1 MKSTKIAHSIA
12 NPTRSWLI
20 TTERLLRRHGFK
32 SALFVLLMNSSFAL
46 AQDFDIKFPA
56 DLSGH
61 DGSTTGGAAANST
74 PRSTPTAP
82 NELLTP
88 SDPVTS
94 SVIDP
99 LMQEG
104 SPIPDVLTPATLEKK
119 NASASAAKAAV
130 VLSATELFDAAKK
143 YEANQE
149 FGRALSSY
157 EDAIK
162 LFRSSKK
169 DSGAALQNQVALK
182 YAALLKKLNN
192 PQKAALIE
200 KEFNVSQP

>member
-1 MKSTKIAHSIA
+1 MKSTKSATS
-12 NPTRSWLI
+12 TRTRLI
-20 TTERLLRRHGFK
+20 TTSLLLKRHYLK
-32 SALFVLLMNSSFAL
+32 SVLFVLVMNSSFAV

-56 DLSGH
+56 DLSTH
-61 DGSTTGGAAANST
+61 DGSTTGGAEATAGTRTNS
-74 PRSTPTAP
+74 TAP

-88 SDPVTS
+88 SDPISTPV
-94 SVIDP
+94 VDP

-104 SPIPDVLTPATLEKK
+104 SPIPDVLIPATLERK
-119 NASASAAKAAV
+119 NASAGAAKAAV

-149 FGRALSSY
+149 LGRALSSY

-162 LFRSSKK
+162 LFRSSKNAT
-169 DSGAALQNQVALK
+169 DASLQSQVALK

-200 KEFNVSQP
+200 KEFGVPQS